1 MHSVFLSLYLQKK
14 ERMES
19 LKQRRTIMEEKVYT
33 TTEAAKE
40 LGFTRQTVLN
50 WIKSGEI
57 KAFKIMRAYR
67 INESEIKRIRGF

>member
-1 MHSVFLSLYLQKK
+1 
-14 ERMES
+14 
-19 LKQRRTIMEEKVYT
+19 MEEKVYT